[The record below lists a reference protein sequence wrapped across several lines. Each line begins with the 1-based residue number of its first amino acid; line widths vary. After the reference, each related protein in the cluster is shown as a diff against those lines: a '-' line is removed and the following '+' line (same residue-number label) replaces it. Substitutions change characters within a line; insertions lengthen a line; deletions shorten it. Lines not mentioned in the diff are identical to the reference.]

1 MFSCSSEAISSANLN
16 SVSIWRLDLLELIF
30 ATFCCQGF
38 MIDGFPVDLD
48 QAETFVRDIGHPS
61 KVVLFRAN
69 NTVLKG
75 RLLSRWCT
83 ASIWSI
89 LVHLVAEAVLSYFH
103 QLQLISITKCT
114 KIWCKIFSANSHFL
128 LGQQSNKDW
137 TKLSNK
143 SEFKH
148 ELQKYLEYELL
159 LFINRKPENRKCG
172 RRDKMTIF

>member
-114 KIWCKIFSANSHFL
+114 KIWCTNLFDHLTLFDLVNTQFGALRGDQKARSIFCAAY
-128 LGQQSNKDW
+128 W
-137 TKLSNK
+137 
-143 SEFKH
+143 
-148 ELQKYLEYELL
+148 
-159 LFINRKPENRKCG
+159 IC
-172 RRDKMTIF
+172 